1 MDPATAQQLAAG
13 IQALA
18 AAAAAL
24 PPPPAPPAPAAP
36 AADPLNS
43 PYEGGPLDLA
53 SRHGSS
59 LFRDGAQALASKFTG
74 KVNAL
79 QLFLADLKT
88 RAKTCRCDHPTHG
101 ILTAVAAGTKYN
113 LLDDYGKITDA
124 QVEAARVARNAA
136 DASPRAK
143 QNSQMM
149 YECLMASITEEA
161 KSALASRN
169 QEFHEDGPSL
179 FHHVVSQLFTATFS
193 NAQATRDNL
202 ADFHLKWFRYD
213 VIQVNNYISSAVMT
227 LKAASSAGG
236 TITDQDILYFQFKV
250 YKKIKA
256 PAEWTAHIQFLEST
270 VASTPGYTPKTL
282 FNETQAKYTTL
293 LNQGLWKPSDKTPEK
308 QTLAMV
314 AQQQQA
320 KKSSNNSTKSKPSS
334 GQSSKNTEKD
344 KKNPPFANSPGKLG
358 DTKQW
363 NGKTYYWFPANH
375 KHSHWHTH
383 KVEECNTYKKMIK
396 EKNNANNDDQKKVT
410 VDEDNLKK
418 GMAAIFPLATSTPT
432 TWQTLSRQPLQ
443 VWNDCYSCGFGGRLQ
458 W

>member
-1 MDPATAQQLAAG
+1 MDAATAQQLAAA

-24 PPPPAPPAPAAP
+24 PPPPAPAAP
-36 AADPLNS
+36 AADLLTS
-43 PYEGGPLDLA
+43 PYEGDPLNLA
-53 SRHGSS
+53 SRHRSS
-59 LFRDGAQALASKFTG
+59 LFRDGAQALASKFTR

-88 RAKTCRCDHPTHG
+88 RAKTCRWDHPTHG
-101 ILTAVAAGTKYN
+101 IITVAAAGTEYN
-113 LLDDYGKITDA
+113 LLNDYGKITDA
-124 QVEAARVARNAA
+124 QVEAARVARNTA

-161 KSALASRN
+161 KLALASRD

-179 FHHVVSQLFTATFS
+179 FYHVVSQLFMATFS
-193 NAQATRDNL
+193 DAQATRDNL
-202 ADFHLKWFRYD
+202 SDFHPKRFRYD

-227 LKAASSAGG
+227 LKAAASAGG
-236 TITDQDILYFQFKV
+236 TITDQEILYFQFKV

-256 PAEWTAHIQFLEST
+256 PAEWTMHSLFLVST
-270 VASTPGYTPKTL
+270 VASTPGYTPETL

-293 LNQGLWKPSDKTPEK
+293 LNQGLWKPSDKTPEE

-320 KKSSNNSTKSKPSS
+320 KKSPNNSTKSKPTS
-334 GQSSKNTEKD
+334 GQTSKATDKD
-344 KKNPPFANSPGKLG
+344 KKSPPFANSPGKLG

-363 NGKTYYWFPANH
+363 NGKTYHWCPATH

-383 KVEECNTYKKMIK
+383 KVEECNTYKKMLK
-396 EKNNANNDDQKKVT
+396 EQNKSTNKDKKEVS
-410 VDEDNLKK
+410 VDENKLKK
-418 GMAAIFPLATSTPT
+418 GMATIFPSGDFNTDDLAEA
-432 TWQTLSRQPLQ
+432 LAAAING
-443 VWNDCYSCGFGGRLQ
+443 VE
-458 W
+458 

>member
-1 MDPATAQQLAAG
+1 MDAATAQQLATA
-13 IQALA
+13 IQVLT

-36 AADPLNS
+36 AADPLTS

-53 SRHGSS
+53 SWHGSS
-59 LFRDGAQALASKFTG
+59 LFCDGAQALTSKFTR

-88 RAKTCRCDHPTHG
+88 RAKTCHWDHPTHG
-101 ILTAVAAGTKYN
+101 ILTVAVDGTEYY
-113 LLDDYGKITDA
+113 LLDNYGKITDL
-124 QVEAARVARNAA
+124 QVEAARAARNAK

-161 KSALASRN
+161 KSTLASRD
-169 QEFHEDGPSL
+169 QDFHDDGPSL
-179 FHHVVSQLFTATFS
+179 FFHVVSQLFTATFP

-202 ADFHLKWFRYD
+202 SDFNLKWFRYD

-236 TITDQDILYFQFKV
+236 TITDQEILYFQFKV

-256 PAEWTAHIQFLEST
+256 PAEWTTHILFLEST
-270 VASTPGYTPKTL
+270 VTSTPGYTPETL

-293 LNQGLWKPSDKTPEK
+293 LNQRLWKPSDKTPEE

-314 AQQQQA
+314 SQQQQV
-320 KKSSNNSTKSKPSS
+320 KKGSNNPTKSKPNSTQ
-334 GQSSKNTEKD
+334 GAKPTEKN
-344 KKNPPFANSPGKLG
+344 KKNAPFENSPGKLG

-363 NGKTYYWFPANH
+363 NGKTYYWCPANH

-383 KVEECNTYKKMIK
+383 KVEECNTYKKMMK
-396 EKNNANNDDQKKVT
+396 EKN
-410 VDEDNLKK
+410 
-418 GMAAIFPLATSTPT
+418 
-432 TWQTLSRQPLQ
+432 
-443 VWNDCYSCGFGGRLQ
+443 
-458 W
+458 